1 MQSTRKC
8 QKWHARPSPPQPL
21 RVGGGCYNLQPTTWK
36 GGREAYDAVMKT
48 RLLAALVLVAIVVVG
63 FMAFQRWRSVVSGPD
78 VAAAAAG
85 QPRFV
90 GRETCVECHPNED
103 ALWRGS
109 DHDLAMQ
116 IPTEETVLGD
126 FSGTTYNH
134 YGVESTFFKQD
145 GKYMVRTDGPD
156 GKLHDYPVAYLFGF
170 EPHEQYLIE
179 FPDGSYQALN
189 VCWDNS
195 PAEEGGQR
203 WFHLYPDHPTPYTD
217 PFHWTG
223 TLQNWNFMC
232 AECHSTNVDKGYDLA
247 TDTYNTTYSEIDV
260 SCEACHGPASHHVT
274 IATAAEKGERPKEDA
289 RLGLM
294 LSMKDPNGGVW
305 EMDQETGNA
314 KRSVPIGSR
323 MEVETCGRCHVRR
336 SMVDDDYIYGR
347 PLMDT
352 HRPALLTD
360 PLYYADGQIQD
371 EVYVYA
377 SILQSKM
384 YAKGVTCSDCHD
396 VHSLELRAPQDAVC
410 SQCHLPTKYATPK
423 HHFHKQD
430 GPGANC
436 LDCHMPATKY
446 MVVDPR
452 RDHSWRVP
460 RPDLSMKIGS
470 PNTCNWEGCHPD
482 KSADWAAD
490 TMDDWYGTDWRT
502 PHYGEVLYAGRMGE
516 AGARDRL
523 IGLVGDMEMPAI
535 VRATAVQELEG
546 SVDDVSL
553 PVIEEAL
560 SDDDPLVR
568 RAALVAM
575 GMLPPER
582 RLVALPLLDDPI
594 RAVRVEA
601 ARLLAPVSA
610 DDLPPEAAAVL
621 DRALVELEDSLMVD
635 ADRAEAHMTLGSVY
649 VDRQRFDDAEAAY
662 RTALRLNPRFGPA
675 VVNLSDLYR
684 LQGRDAEGERVL
696 VDFLSRNPEE
706 GVVHHSLG
714 LLLARE
720 RRYDEAIHELAIAA
734 ELRPDDPRY
743 AYVLG
748 VGLQSIGRVDEA
760 AEVFENALEL
770 HPYDPELLY
779 ALASIHAQAGN
790 VSAAA
795 QYAGRLAEVRPEDP
809 EIQVLAAR
817 LGGH

>member
-1 MQSTRKC
+1 MII
-8 QKWHARPSPPQPL
+8 L
-21 RVGGGCYNLQPTTWK
+21 
-36 GGREAYDAVMKT
+36 
-48 RLLAALVLVAIVVVG
+48 IVG
-63 FMAFQRWRSVVSGPD
+63 FLAFQRWRSVVTGPEIAD
-78 VAAAAAG
+78 ASAG
-85 QPRFV
+85 RPHFV
-90 GRETCVECHPNED
+90 GRQTCVGCHPNED
-103 ALWRGS
+103 ALWQGS

-116 IPTEETVLGD
+116 IPSEETVLGD
-126 FSGTTYNH
+126 FSGSTYNH
-134 YGVESTFFKQD
+134 FGVETTFFVRD
-145 GKYMVRTDGPD
+145 GEYMVRTDGPD
-156 GKLHDYPVAYLFGF
+156 GKLHDFPIAYLFGF
-170 EPHEQYLIE
+170 EPHEQYLIA

-189 VCWDNS
+189 VCWDNR

-232 AECHSTNVDKGYDLA
+232 AECHSTNLDKGYDLD

-260 SCEACHGPASHHVT
+260 SCEACHGPASHHVA
-274 IATAAEKGERPKEDA
+274 IATAAEKGQRPKEDA

-305 EMDQETGNA
+305 EMDQESGNA

-323 MEVETCGRCHVRR
+323 TEVETCGRCHVRR
-336 SMVDDDYIYGR
+336 SVVDDDYIYGR

-384 YAKGVTCSDCHD
+384 FAKGVTCSDCHD
-396 VHSLELRAPQDAVC
+396 IHSLELKAPGDAVC
-410 SQCHLPTKYATPK
+410 SQCHLPSKYATPQ

-430 GPGANC
+430 GPGASC
-436 LDCHMPATKY
+436 LDCHMPETKY

-460 RPDLSMKIGS
+460 RPDLTSTIGS

-482 KSADWAAD
+482 TSAQWAAT
-490 TMDDWYGTDWRT
+490 TMDDWYGADWRK
-502 PHYGEVLYAGRMGE
+502 PHYGEVLYAARVG
-516 AGARDRL
+516 APGARD
-523 IGLVGDMEMPAI
+523 GLLSLVEDPEMPDI
-535 VRATAVQELEG
+535 VRATAVFELEHFIDG
-546 SVDDVSL
+546 TSL
-553 PVIEEAL
+553 SAIEGAL

-568 RAALVAM
+568 RAALTAM
-575 GMLPPER
+575 APLPPDQ
-582 RLVALPLLDDPI
+582 RLLALPLLDDPI

-601 ARLLAPVSA
+601 ARLLAPVS
-610 DDLPPEAAAVL
+610 DSELTPEELTVL
-621 DRALVELEDSLMVD
+621 ERGLVELEDSLMVD

-649 VDRQRFDDAEAAY
+649 LDRQRLDDAEAAY

-675 VVNLSDLYR
+675 AVNLSDLYR
-684 LQGRDAEGERVL
+684 GQGRDAEGERVL
-696 VDFLSRNPEE
+696 VDFLTRNPED

-720 RRYDEAIHELAIAA
+720 QRYEEAVLELARAA
-734 ELRPDDPRY
+734 ELRPDDPRF
-743 AYVLG
+743 AYVHG
-748 VGLQSIGRVDEA
+748 VALQSTGHSDEA
-760 AEVFENALEL
+760 IQVFEGALEI
-770 HPYDPELLY
+770 HPYDPEVLY
-779 ALASIHAQAGN
+779 ALVSIHAQNGD
-790 VSAAA
+790 VAAA
-795 QYAGRLAEVRPEDP
+795 AEYARRLAEIRPDDP
-809 EIQVLAAR
+809 EIQALVAR
-817 LGGH
+817 LGV

>member
-1 MQSTRKC
+1 
-8 QKWHARPSPPQPL
+8 
-21 RVGGGCYNLQPTTWK
+21 VGA
-36 GGREAYDAVMKT
+36 EYDAIMKS
-48 RLLAALVLVAIVVVG
+48 RLLVLSLLITFVVVG
-63 FMAFQRWRSVVSGPD
+63 FLAFHRWRSVVTGPEIAD
-78 VAAAAAG
+78 QSAA
-85 QPRFV
+85 QPQFV
-90 GRETCVECHPNED
+90 GREACVGCHPNED

-116 IPTEETVLGD
+116 VPSQDTVLGD
-126 FSGTTYNH
+126 FSGSSFNH
-134 YGVESTFFKQD
+134 YGVETTFFMRD
-145 GKYMVRTDGPD
+145 GDYMVRTDGPD
-156 GKLHDYPVAYLFGF
+156 GKIHDYAIAYLFGF
-170 EPHEQYLIE
+170 EPHEQYLIA
-179 FPDGSYQALN
+179 FPDGRYQALN
-189 VCWDNS
+189 VCWDNR

-203 WFHLYPDHPTPYTD
+203 WFHLYPDDPTPYTD

-232 AECHSTNVDKGYDLA
+232 AECHSTNLAKGYDLA

-260 SCEACHGPASHHVT
+260 SCEACHGPASHHVA
-274 IATAAEKGERPKEDA
+274 IATAVENGQRPKEDA

-294 LSMKDPNGGVW
+294 LTMKDPNGGVW

-314 KRSVPIGSR
+314 RRSAPIGSR

-336 SMVDDDYIYGR
+336 SVVDDDYIYGR

-360 PLYYADGQIQD
+360 PLYYPDGQIQD

-396 VHSLELRAPQDAVC
+396 IHSLDLKAPGDAVC
-410 SQCHLPTKYATPK
+410 SQCHLPSKYASPT

-436 LDCHMPATKY
+436 LDCHMPETRY

-460 RPDLSMKIGS
+460 RPDLTVTIGS

-482 KSADWAAD
+482 KSARWAAT
-490 TMDDWYGTDWRT
+490 TMDGWYGGDWRT
-502 PHYGEVLYAGRMGE
+502 PHYGEVLYAARIG
-516 AGARDRL
+516 APGARD
-523 IGLVGDMEMPAI
+523 GLLGLMQDPEVPAI
-535 VRATAVQELEG
+535 VRATAAAELG
-546 SVDDVSL
+546 RFIDGVSL
-553 PVIEEAL
+553 PIVEGAL

-568 RAALVAM
+568 RAALIAM
-575 GMLPPER
+575 APLSPDQ
-582 RLVALPLLDDPI
+582 RLAALPLLDDSI

-601 ARLLAPVSA
+601 ARLLAPVSDA
-610 DDLPPEAAAVL
+610 ELTPEENAVL
-621 DRALVELEDSLMVD
+621 ARGLEELEASLMVD

-649 VDRQRFDDAEAAY
+649 IDRQRYDDAEVAY
-662 RTALRLNPRFGPA
+662 RTALRINPRFGPA
-675 VVNLSDLYR
+675 AVNLSDLYR
-684 LQGRDAEGERVL
+684 LQGRDDEGERVL
-696 VDFLSRNPEE
+696 VDFLARNPED

-720 RRYDEAIHELAIAA
+720 RRYDDAVDELARAA

-743 AYVLG
+743 AYVHG
-748 VGLQSIGRVDEA
+748 VALQSVGRSDESIQ
-760 AEVFENALEL
+760 VFEAALEL
-770 HPYDPELLY
+770 HPYDPEILY
-779 ALASIHAQAGN
+779 ALTSICAQNGDLA
-790 VSAAA
+790 SAAA
-795 QYAGRLAEVRPEDP
+795 YARRLAEVRPGDA
-809 EIQVLAAR
+809 EIQSLVHR
-817 LGGH
+817 LEGR